1 MMDASEA
8 ALPPN
13 YQATLDRFVAA
24 CRADARVVAAF
35 LGGSYARGTADAYS
49 DLDLGLITTDAAYVD
64 FFAEREAF
72 IRVLG
77 VPLFLEDW
85 NGSGVDILFFIFP
98 DGVEGEL
105 ALGRESHFAHIHAG
119 PYRVLLD
126 NGGILANA
134 VFPVP
139 EPTVDPAAQR
149 ATIHRQIYW
158 FWHDLSHHF
167 ITPLARGELWGAYG
181 CLEEM
186 RRTCVN
192 LARLR
197 HNSAAALEGLDG
209 YEKVEYALPVG
220 QLAPLAST
228 MCPLVRGAMLKAA
241 GLIVDFY
248 RELASELARAHG
260 VAYPTDLD
268 RMMAARL
275 GHLTRANRR

>member
-1 MMDASEA
+1 
-8 ALPPN
+8 
-13 YQATLDRFVAA
+13 
-24 CRADARVVAAF
+24 
-35 LGGSYARGTADAYS
+35 
-49 DLDLGLITTDAAYVD
+49 
-64 FFAEREAF
+64 
-72 IRVLG
+72 
-77 VPLFLEDW
+77 PLFLEDW
-85 NGSGVDILFFIFP
+85 NGSGVDMLFFIFP

-105 ALGRESHFAHIHAG
+105 ALGQESHFAHIHAG

-126 NGGILANA
+126 KQGILASA
-134 VFPVP
+134 VFP

-181 CLEEM
+181 YLEEM
-186 RRTCVN
+186 RRTCVD

-197 HNSAAALEGLDG
+197 HNSAAALDG

-228 MCPLVRGAMLKAA
+228 VCPLERGAMLKAA

-248 RELASELARAHG
+248 RELA
-260 VAYPTDLD
+260 
-268 RMMAARL
+268 
-275 GHLTRANRR
+275 

>member
-1 MMDASEA
+1 MDVQERQQ
-8 ALPPN
+8 PEN
-13 YQATLDRFVAA
+13 HQIVMNRFVAA
-24 CRADARVVAAF
+24 CQTDERVVAAF
-35 LGGSYARGTADAYS
+35 LGGSYARDAADVYS
-49 DLDLGLITTDAAYVD
+49 DLDFGLITTDEAYDD
-64 FFAEREAF
+64 FTASLEAF
-72 IRVLG
+72 IRRLG
-77 VPLFLEDW
+77 EPVFLEDYH
-85 NGSGVDILFFIFP
+85 GGGADFVFFIFS
-98 DGVEGEL
+98 DGTEGEL

-126 NGGILANA
+126 KGGILANA

-197 HNSAAALEGLDG
+197 HNSAAALEGLEGLDG
-209 YEKVEYALPVG
+209 YEKVEYELPVG

-228 MCPLVRGAMLKAA
+228 VCPLERGA
-241 GLIVDFY
+241 
-248 RELASELARAHG
+248 
-260 VAYPTDLD
+260 
-268 RMMAARL
+268 
-275 GHLTRANRR
+275 

>member
-1 MMDASEA
+1 MDAPAA

-13 YQATLDRFVAA
+13 YQATLDHFVAA
-24 CRADARVVAAF
+24 CRADTRVVAAF

-49 DLDLGLITTDAAYVD
+49 DLDLGLITTDAAYAD

-72 IRVLG
+72 IRALG

-85 NGSGVDILFFIFP
+85 NGFGVDMLFFIFP

-105 ALGRESHFAHIHAG
+105 ALGRESHFAHIHVG
-119 PYRVLLD
+119 PYQVLLD
-126 NGGILANA
+126 KQGILANA
-134 VFPVP
+134 VFPK
-139 EPTVDPAAQR
+139 PTVDPEEQR

-181 CLEEM
+181 YLDEM

-197 HNSAAALEGLDG
+197 HDSAAALDG

-228 MCPLVRGAMLKAA
+228 VCPLEPGDMLKAA

-248 RELASELARAHG
+248 REVASELARVHG
-260 VAYPTDLD
+260 VAYPKDLD
-268 RMMAARL
+268 RMMSARL
-275 GHLTRANRR
+275 EQLGMAKGG

>member
-1 MMDASEA
+1 MDVPDA

-13 YQATLDRFVAA
+13 YQAILDRFVAA
-24 CRADARVVAAF
+24 CRDDARVVAAF
-35 LGGSYARGTADAYS
+35 LGGSYVRGTADAYS
-49 DLDLGLITTDAAYVD
+49 DLDLGLIITDAAYND

-72 IRVLG
+72 IRALG

-85 NGSGVDILFFIFP
+85 NCSGVDMLFFIFS
-98 DGVEGEL
+98 DAVECEL
-105 ALGRESHFAHIHAG
+105 ALGRESHFAHIHVG

-126 NGGILANA
+126 KGDILANA
-134 VFPVP
+134 VFP
-139 EPTVDPAAQR
+139 EPTVDLEAQR
-149 ATIHRQIYW
+149 AMIHQQIYW

-197 HNSAAALEGLDG
+197 HNPAAALDG

-220 QLAPLAST
+220 QLAPLALTLCS
-228 MCPLVRGAMLKAA
+228 LERGAMIRAA

-248 RELASELARAHG
+248 RELASELAQTHG
-260 VAYPTDLD
+260 VTYPTDLD
-268 RMMAARL
+268 RMMAYRL
-275 GHLTRANRR
+275 EQLATVDGG

>member
-1 MMDASEA
+1 MMDAPAA

-24 CRADARVVAAF
+24 CRADTRVVAAF

-49 DLDLGLITTDAAYVD
+49 DLDLGVITTDAAYAD

-72 IRVLG
+72 IRALG

-85 NGSGVDILFFIFP
+85 NGFGVDMLFFIFP

-105 ALGRESHFAHIHAG
+105 ALGRESHFAHIHVG
-119 PYRVLLD
+119 PYQVLLD
-126 NGGILANA
+126 KQGILANA
-134 VFPVP
+134 VFPK
-139 EPTVDPAAQR
+139 PTVDPEEQR

-181 CLEEM
+181 YLDEM

-197 HNSAAALEGLDG
+197 HDSAAALDG

-228 MCPLVRGAMLKAA
+228 VCPLEPGDMLKAA

-248 RELASELARAHG
+248 REVASELARVHG
-260 VAYPTDLD
+260 VAYPKDLD
-268 RMMAARL
+268 RMMSARL
-275 GHLTRANRR
+275 EQLGMAKGG

>member
-1 MMDASEA
+1 MDAPAA

-24 CRADARVVAAF
+24 CRADTRVVAAF

-49 DLDLGLITTDAAYVD
+49 DLDLGVITTDAAYAD

-72 IRVLG
+72 IRALG

-85 NGSGVDILFFIFP
+85 NGFGVDMLFFIFP

-105 ALGRESHFAHIHAG
+105 ALGRESHFAHIHVG
-119 PYRVLLD
+119 PYQVLLD
-126 NGGILANA
+126 KQGILANA
-134 VFPVP
+134 VFPK
-139 EPTVDPAAQR
+139 PTVDPEEQR

-181 CLEEM
+181 YLDEM

-197 HNSAAALEGLDG
+197 HDSAAALDG

-228 MCPLVRGAMLKAA
+228 VCPLEPGDMLKAA

-248 RELASELARAHG
+248 REVASELARVHG
-260 VAYPTDLD
+260 VAYPKDLD
-268 RMMAARL
+268 RMMSARL
-275 GHLTRANRR
+275 EQLGMAKGG

>member
-1 MMDASEA
+1 MDAPEA

-13 YQATLDRFVAA
+13 YQAVLNRFVAA
-24 CRADARVVAAF
+24 CLADARVLAAF

-49 DLDLGLITTDAAYVD
+49 DLDLGLITTDAAYAD

-85 NGSGVDILFFIFP
+85 NGSGVDMLFFIFP

-105 ALGRESHFAHIHAG
+105 ALGQESHFAHIHAG

-126 NGGILANA
+126 KQGILASA
-134 VFPVP
+134 VFP
-139 EPTVDPAAQR
+139 EPTVDPATQH
-149 ATIHRQIYW
+149 ATVHRQIHW

-181 CLEEM
+181 YLDEM
-186 RRTCVN
+186 RRTCVD

-197 HNSAAALEGLDG
+197 HNPAAALDG
-209 YEKVEYALPVG
+209 YEKVEYALPVS

-228 MCPLVRGAMLKAA
+228 VCPLERGAMLKAA

-248 RELASELARAHG
+248 RELASELAQAHG

-268 RMMAARL
+268 RMMASRL
-275 GHLTRANRR
+275 EHLAGAG

>member
-1 MMDASEA
+1 MDAPEA

-24 CRADARVVAAF
+24 CRADERVAAAF

-49 DLDLGLITTDAAYVD
+49 DLDLGLITTDAAYAD
-64 FFAEREAF
+64 FFAKREAF
-72 IRVLG
+72 IWALG

-85 NGSGVDILFFIFP
+85 NGSGVDMLFFIFP

-126 NGGILANA
+126 KGGILANA

-149 ATIHRQIYW
+149 TTIHRQIYW

-181 CLEEM
+181 YLEEM

-197 HNSAAALEGLDG
+197 QNSAAALDG

-228 MCPLVRGAMLKAA
+228 VCPLERGAMCKAA

-248 RELASELARAHG
+248 RELASELAQVHG
-260 VAYPTDLD
+260 VTYPTDLD

-275 GHLTRANRR
+275 EQLARAKDG